1 MTENS
6 CCSYSAVFM
15 VLLSAALSAFTMT
28 EVNPR
33 IPDLQD
39 TFTPFGVPLSGIYK
53 RSYAYVSIKDRM
65 PVILTKIID
74 TFCQKKNEIIYRYG
88 QDAEKDI
95 KDIIGF
101 ISQLK
106 NEIVTNKALKSMRL
120 NTKAINDAEEWN
132 TYFENKTHIEG
143 EIPTW
148 FNTTWLYCE
157 TYMYR
162 VLAQEIGLTNS
173 IQSYDPFEHIKQA
186 VFINFIDSM
195 DILASYVN
203 DTVNNK
209 GYSEE
214 RSKNDFSKL
223 LKLSLWSNRV
233 DLSASAGSVQRQTD
247 NPLNMV
253 ESLDENILTN
263 NWELVWNIIKKK
275 TDKSV
280 DNIHIVLDN
289 AGYEFFTDLCLAAFL
304 VTIAPEIKITFHV
317 KLYPWYV
324 SDTTIQDFHWT
335 LDRLNSLDNY
345 PNLKLLGKMFKN
357 LLDRERWCVK
367 EEPYWTGPY
376 DFRQMKEKNRKL
388 YTQFSDAKLVI
399 FKGDLNYRKLLSD
412 INFEYNTSFA
422 TALGDFRPTNILSL
436 RTVKSDICVGLPQ
449 GMAASL
455 FEKDKNWL
463 ITGEYGLIQLAINS
477 EVPLN

>member
-1 MTENS
+1 
-6 CCSYSAVFM
+6 
-15 VLLSAALSAFTMT
+15 MT

-39 TFTPFGVPLSGIYK
+39 TFTPFGIPLSGVYK

-88 QDAEKDI
+88 QDAAKDI

-106 NEIVTNKALKSMRL
+106 NEIVTNKTLKPMRL
-120 NTKAINDAEEWN
+120 NTKAIINDAEEWN
-132 TYFENKTHIEG
+132 IYLENKTHIEG

-186 VFINFIDSM
+186 VFINFIESM

-203 DTVNNK
+203 DIVNNK

-214 RSKNDFSKL
+214 SSKNDFSKL

-253 ESLDENILTN
+253 DSLDENILIN

-335 LDRLNSLDNY
+335 LNHLNSLDNY
-345 PNLKLLGKMFKN
+345 PNLKLLGKMFEDI
-357 LLDRERWCVK
+357 LDHERWCVK

-376 DFRQMKEKNRKL
+376 DFRQMKERNQKL

-422 TALGDFRPTNILSL
+422 TALRDFRPTNILSM
-436 RTVKSDICVGLPQ
+436 RTLKSDICVGLPQ
-449 GMAASL
+449 GMAESL

-463 ITGEYGLIQLAINS
+463 INGEYGLIQLAINS
-477 EVPLN
+477 EIPEES